1 MSTADTNH
9 DEHDALREQLP
20 VYAIGALTGAER
32 AVVESHVR
40 GCTACAAELAQFAPV
55 AGALAQVVPL
65 HDPPAALRA
74 RVLASAGARG
84 AAMPVRRSAPWAPW
98 LAAAAMLLMTIGVAG
113 YAVSLRERV
122 RVLEGELRE
131 ALLRADEGERRV
143 NVALKAAADAQ
154 TPLSILMAPDV
165 RRIDLAGQPVAP
177 SASARTFWSR
187 SRGVVLT
194 AANLPAL
201 PAGRTYQLWFVT
213 TQTKVSVGLLKP
225 DTDGRVTAILNNATN
240 LPDPAAVAV
249 TIEPEG
255 GVPQPTG
262 AMYLVGAAH

>member
-1 MSTADTNH
+1 MSTPDT
-9 DEHDALREQLP
+9 EHDALREQLP
-20 VYAIGALTGAER
+20 VYAIGALTVAER
-32 AVVESHVR
+32 AAVEAHVR
-40 GCTACAAELAQFAPV
+40 GCAACAAELAQFAPV
-55 AGALAQVVPL
+55 SSALAQIVPQ

-74 RVLASAGARG
+74 RVLAAAGARVV
-84 AAMPVRRSAPWAPW
+84 AMPARRPVTAWAPW
-98 LAAAAMLLMTIGVAG
+98 LAAAAMLLVSIGAAS

-122 RVLEGELRE
+122 RVLEAQLRD
-131 ALLRADEGERRV
+131 ALLRVDEGERRV
-143 NVALKAAADAQ
+143 NVALRAAADAQ

-165 RRIDLAGQPVAP
+165 RRIDLAGQAVAP

-213 TQTKVSVGLLKP
+213 PQGTKTSVGLLKP
-225 DTDGRVTAILNNATN
+225 DADGRATAVLDNATN

>member
-1 MSTADTNH
+1 MSTPDT
-9 DEHDALREQLP
+9 EHDALREQLP

-32 AVVESHVR
+32 AAVEAHVR

-55 AGALAQVVPL
+55 SSALAQIVPQ

-74 RVLASAGARG
+74 RVLAAAGARVV
-84 AAMPVRRSAPWAPW
+84 ALPARRPATTWAPW
-98 LAAAAMLLMTIGVAG
+98 LAAAAMLLVTIGAAG

-122 RVLEGELRE
+122 RVLEAELRD
-131 ALLRADEGERRV
+131 ALLRVEEGERRV
-143 NVALKAAADAQ
+143 NVALRAAADAQ

-165 RRIDLAGQPVAP
+165 RRIDLAGQAVAP

-201 PAGRTYQLWFVT
+201 PPGRTYQLWFVT
-213 TQTKVSVGLLKP
+213 AQAKVNVGLLKP
-225 DTDGRVTAILNNATN
+225 DADGRAIAILSNATD

-249 TIEPEG
+249 TIEPDG